1 MRHGRTSFC
10 IIHLGFPSSS
20 SYCGNNRVPSV
31 WFISFVVPWRKMAH
45 YHSYPQATERNP
57 LGIHTHRFC
66 ILFRPATRLYVFT
79 LVRNRTQ
86 DQNWLP
92 RLTSSSYHSPVKCFV
107 CTGTFKQV
115 MLNFLHIHFHSP
127 YHTIYFSALCN
138 INSWNNATSNKRHE
152 VNQNVWYSLLF
163 F

>member
-1 MRHGRTSFC
+1 VV
-10 IIHLGFPSSS
+10 
-20 SYCGNNRVPSV
+20 Y
-31 WFISFVVPWRKMAH
+31 FIRGAMKKMAH

-66 ILFRPATRLYVFT
+66 ILFRPAVRLCFFTLCSHKKSSTTLKKYVFT
-79 LVRNRTQ
+79 RVRNRTQ

-92 RLTSSSYHSPVKCFV
+92 RLTSSSYLSPVKCFV

-127 YHTIYFSALCN
+127 YHTIYFSVLCD

-163 F
+163 LLKHEAQYL